1 MGHIPEKHL
10 KVAAPHLLRAYCT
23 GTDAEKMTVEEQ
35 VGWVLSLENCA
46 HGGIKMPVD
55 IEDAKSSALICGKSI
70 GMDLSDHETK
80 DEVVAEVSSEVSS
93 EVAEV
98 VAEVSSEVESKI
110 EEEKTE
116 DIKPKASKPKPK
128 ASKKSSNGKQS

>member
-35 VGWVLSLENCA
+35 VDWVLSLENCA
-46 HGGIKMPVD
+46 HGGIKIPVD

-70 GMDLSDHETK
+70 GDLSDHETK
-80 DEVVAEVSSEVSS
+80 DEVVAEVSS

-98 VAEVSSEVESKI
+98 VAEVSSEVESKV

-128 ASKKSSNGKQS
+128 ASKKSSKGKQS

>member
-35 VGWVLSLENCA
+35 VDWDLSLENCA
-46 HGGIKMPVD
+46 HGGIKIPVD

-80 DEVVAEVSSEVSS
+80 DEVVAEVSSEV
-93 EVAEV
+93 AEV
-98 VAEVSSEVESKI
+98 VAEVSSEVESKV

-116 DIKPKASKPKPK
+116 DIPKASKPKPK
-128 ASKKSSNGKQS
+128 ASKKSSKGKQS